1 MQITANQPP
10 KGGAGPRVTDIAA
23 PLCAAELQS
32 ALARLGAPRRAILAV
47 SGGPDS
53 MALARLAA
61 QGAAAGGGDVLAVT
75 VDHRL
80 RPGSRAEAE
89 QAGRWCRAAGLAH
102 RILAWEGPKPSTGI
116 QAAARAERY
125 RLLAGLAAGE
135 GYDAI
140 LTAHTAGDQA
150 ETVFMRLARG
160 AGPRGLAGMEARIM
174 IAAGP
179 LEPVLLLRPFL
190 EFPRARIIAT
200 LDAFGQDFIADP
212 SNDDPGFERVRTRAL
227 LAALAEQGLLTTEA
241 LWRTAA
247 RMRAAAARLE
257 ASENAFFE
265 EAGGAFGDHGW
276 ASLAQGEENP
286 PPPGLIARLIRA
298 VGGGDH
304 LPAEDAAAGALAAAT
319 EGRAASL
326 GGAILKKA
334 RGRLTIYREPAAV
347 LGRAGLAPLAPA
359 SVPPGGAI
367 LWDGRFIIANQ
378 REGPLAVAPIGEG
391 APGREL
397 AAALGVPPGAV
408 QAAPAIVDAQGA
420 ASLAAA
426 DAPGLTVQSLAAER
440 FSGRTLRFH

>member
-1 MQITANQPP
+1 M
-10 KGGAGPRVTDIAA
+10 TDIAA
-23 PLCAAELQS
+23 PLSAAELQS
-32 ALARLGAPRRAILAV
+32 ALARLGAPQRAILAV

-61 QGAAAGGGDVLAVT
+61 QEAAAGRGEFLAVT
-75 VDHRL
+75 IDHGL
-80 RPGSRAEAE
+80 RPGARAEAE

-102 RILAWEGPKPSTGI
+102 RILAWEGPKPSSGV

-135 GYDAI
+135 GYEAI
-140 LTAHTAGDQA
+140 LTAHTGGDQA

-160 AGPRGLAGMEARIM
+160 AGPRGLAGMEARTM

-179 LEPVLLLRPFL
+179 QEPVLLLRPLL
-190 EFPRARIIAT
+190 EFPRARLIAT
-200 LDAFGQDFIADP
+200 LDAVGQDFIADP

-227 LAALAEQGLLTTEA
+227 LAALAEQGLLTAEA
-241 LWRTAA
+241 LCRTAA
-247 RMRAAAARLE
+247 RMRVAAARLE
-257 ASENAFFE
+257 ASETAFFE
-265 EAGGAFGDHGW
+265 EAGGALGDYGW
-276 ASLAQGEENP
+276 ASLTFDERHA

-298 VGGGDH
+298 VSGGDH
-304 LPAEDAAAGALAAAT
+304 LPTEDAAASALAAANEVGT
-319 EGRAASL
+319 ASL

-334 RGRLTIYREPAAV
+334 RGRLYIYREPAAV

-359 SVPPGGAI
+359 PVPPGGRI

-391 APGREL
+391 APGREM

-408 QAAPAIVDAQGA
+408 EAVPAIVDAEGTP
-420 ASLAAA
+420 SLAAA